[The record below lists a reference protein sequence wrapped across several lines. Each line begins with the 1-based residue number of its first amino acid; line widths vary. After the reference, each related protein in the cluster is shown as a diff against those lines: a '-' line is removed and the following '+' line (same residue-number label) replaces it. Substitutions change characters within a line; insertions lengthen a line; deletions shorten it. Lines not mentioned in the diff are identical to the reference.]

1 VESAQKAVDQAV
13 TASRSDLA
21 AAGTACGSSSSHSGA
36 APPSAAPTD
45 PAACLAAE
53 TTALSSEN
61 DLAGKQSALSQA
73 QTTLSKVL
81 TTASTA
87 TTTAAT
93 TATSATPVSAAQLA
107 QYQAA
112 LDADTAAVA
121 VAEQNLGQGTAISP
135 LTGTVVSVSMAVGQS
150 VTGASSAALIAIS
163 APDGYQITATVP
175 TAQIARVQVG
185 QHASVTPD
193 GGNAALPAAVTAV
206 AATPGTS
213 GYQVT
218 LGLSASGSSL
228 REGSAAAVRLTTGSA
243 AAATVVPTSAVH
255 TIGSRSLVDVLADG
269 TATPT
274 VVTVGIVGSARTQ
287 VLSGL
292 RVGQQVVLAD
302 LSSTVTSDSST
313 STTTG
318 RGGGLTGGG
327 LSGGGLTGGGL
338 TGGGLGAGRGAGGG
352 GAARPGG

>member
-1 VESAQKAVDQAV
+1 
-13 TASRSDLA
+13 
-21 AAGTACGSSSSHSGA
+21 
-36 APPSAAPTD
+36 
-45 PAACLAAE
+45 
-53 TTALSSEN
+53 
-61 DLAGKQSALSQA
+61 
-73 QTTLSKVL
+73 
-81 TTASTA
+81 
-87 TTTAAT
+87 
-93 TATSATPVSAAQLA
+93 
-107 QYQAA
+107 
-112 LDADTAAVA
+112 
-121 VAEQNLGQGTAISP
+121 
-135 LTGTVVSVSMAVGQS
+135 MAVGQS

-255 TIGSRSLVDVLADG
+255 TVGSRSVVDVLANG

-274 VVTVGIVGSARTQ
+274 VVTVGIVGATRTQ

-292 RVGQQVVLAD
+292 KEGQQVVLAD

-313 STTTG
+313 STGTG
-318 RGGGLTGGG
+318 R
-327 LSGGGLTGGGL
+327 GGGLTGGGL
-338 TGGGLGAGRGAGGG
+338 TGGGLTGGGVGAGRGVGGG
-352 GAARPGG
+352 ARPGG